1 MIIAVKDGI
10 SKSFSPEAW
19 QWMGKDKNGW
29 VEKDSIP
36 TTNISNTK
44 PSTGQGEKVEK
55 PKKQT
60 TKNIVAD
67 LNTATDAEFLSL
79 VEKEVPASK
88 IKDFLDMEEI
98 TYANTATD
106 AELAIILK
114 DHLKGDIAELKNK
127 FGI

>member
-36 TTNISNTK
+36 TTNISNAK

-55 PKKQT
+55 PKKNQT

-67 LNTATDAEFLSL
+67 IATDAEFLYL
-79 VEKEVPASK
+79 VEKEIPAPR

>member
-10 SKSFSPEAW
+10 EKPFSPEAW

-29 VEKDSIP
+29 VEKGAIP
-36 TTNISNTK
+36 TADISNAK
-44 PSTGQGEKVEK
+44 PSTGQAEKVEK
-55 PKKQT
+55 PKKQS
-60 TKNIVAD
+60 TKNIATD
-67 LNTATDAEFLSL
+67 LATDAEFLST
-79 VEKEVPASK
+79 VEKEVPASR
-88 IKDFLDMEEI
+88 IKDFLDMEEV

-114 DHLKGDIAELKNK
+114 DHLKGNIAELKNK